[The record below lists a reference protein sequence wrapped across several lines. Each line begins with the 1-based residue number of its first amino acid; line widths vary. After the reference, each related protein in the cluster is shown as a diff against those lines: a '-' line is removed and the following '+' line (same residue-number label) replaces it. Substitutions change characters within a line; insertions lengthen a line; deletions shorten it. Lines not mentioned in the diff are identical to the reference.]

1 MEFFREVLYDSKK
14 ENKDGL
20 YILNMLNRIGF
31 EKRIGCLMSCEGH
44 PSLSFSPTSFNQ
56 FLNKRYKVKNYLII
70 NRIGGMNE
78 IFNKVKNDIISITL
92 EYANVLDMDNED
104 FGKNLKDSPTT
115 HPFDFY
121 HYDISITES
130 AYAEIA
136 LQSVLNLDQLGGKY
150 GK

>member
-1 MEFFREVLYDSKK
+1 MEFFREVIYDSKK
-14 ENKDGL
+14 ENRDGL
-20 YILNMLNRIGF
+20 YILNILNRIGF
-31 EKRIGCLMSCEGH
+31 EERVGCLMSCEGH
-44 PSLSFSPTSFNQ
+44 PALSFSLTSFNQ
-56 FLNKRYKVKNYLII
+56 FLNQRYKVKNYLKT
-70 NRIGGMNE
+70 NGIGGMNE
-78 IFNKVKNDIISITL
+78 IFKKVKDDIISINL

-136 LQSVLNLDQLGGKY
+136 LQSVLNLDQLGGKHD
-150 GK
+150 K